1 MDRIEPTERQQERV
15 PPGPP
20 TITTA
25 RLCLRA
31 RTLADLEPIVE
42 MDADPRVRQ
51 FFIGGPLDRA
61 THREEV
67 RRRIVEGRPEPHASW
82 AIEWRDHPGFVGLCH
97 LSHSEEAGLTQI
109 GWRLH
114 PSAWGQGV
122 ATEAARAVL
131 ERALGPIG
139 LPAIVALIA
148 PENRASIRVAEKIG
162 MALAGMV
169 PYRNVLLAVYRA
181 EQASKPGA
189 QPPVHSS

>member
-1 MDRIEPTERQQERV
+1 MDRIEPTDRQRERV

-25 RLCLRA
+25 RLRLRA

-51 FFIGGPLDRA
+51 FIDGPLDRA

-67 RRRIVEGRPEPHASW
+67 WRRIIEGRPEPHASW
-82 AIEWRDHPGFVGLCH
+82 AIEWRDRPGLAGLCH

-131 ERALGPIG
+131 ARALGPIG
-139 LPAIVALIA
+139 LPAIVALID

-162 MALAGMV
+162 MMQAGVV
-169 PYRNVLLAVYRA
+169 PYRGVLLTIYRTEHVS
-181 EQASKPGA
+181 EQGA
-189 QPPVHSS
+189 QPSLPNP